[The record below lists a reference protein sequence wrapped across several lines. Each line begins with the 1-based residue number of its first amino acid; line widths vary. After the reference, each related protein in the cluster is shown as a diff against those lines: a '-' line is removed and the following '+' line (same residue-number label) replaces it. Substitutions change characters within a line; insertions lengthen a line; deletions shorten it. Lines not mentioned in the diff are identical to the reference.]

1 MSQTD
6 KRWMV
11 GLDLSDT
18 DQTIIK
24 WVKHLSDTLKPEK
37 IYFIHVEESFEPE
50 SLPESLSDEMLPADE
65 SQKEQIN
72 NNVLKEFEG
81 TAVEWAVEV
90 VEGKPFDQLL
100 HWIKIKNIDLFIAGR
115 KNIESGSGILPHKL
129 SRQISCDLLL
139 IPDVDLNPVKS
150 ILVPIDFSEH
160 SKLALEQALEMGQRL
175 NYEKVLCYHI
185 YSVPSGYYKTGKSHE
200 QMAKIMKVHAEK
212 RFDKFIAKYPNSK
225 IEYLSSLSDVNR
237 AKQIR
242 DMAIEQKCEMVI
254 LGSKGQSVG
263 SLILLG
269 STTERFLQLDHSL
282 LTMVIKKPGELIGFF
297 DAFMK
302 V

>member
-1 MSQTD
+1 MSQND

-24 WVKHLSDTLKPEK
+24 WVKQLSDTLKPEK
-37 IYFIHVEESFEPE
+37 IYFLHAEESFEPE

-65 SQKEQIN
+65 NQKVQLTKSVN
-72 NNVLKEFEG
+72 KEFED
-81 TAVEWAVEV
+81 TAVEWVVEV

-115 KNIESGSGILPHKL
+115 KNKESGSGILPHKL

-139 IPDVDLNPVKS
+139 IPEINLKPVQR

-160 SKLALEQALEMGQRL
+160 SKLALEQAIEIGQRSD
-175 NYEKVLCYHI
+175 YEKVICYHI

-200 QMAKIMKVHAEK
+200 QMAKIMKEHAKK
-212 RFDKFIAKYPNSK
+212 RFDKFVAQYSNIQIDY
-225 IEYLSSLSDVNR
+225 ESSLSEVNR

-242 DMAIEQKCEMVI
+242 DMAIQQKCEMVI

-269 STTERFLQLDHSL
+269 STTERFLQLDNSF
-282 LTMVIKKPGELIGFF
+282 LTMVIKKPGEHLGFF
-297 DAFMK
+297 EAFMK